1 MNRNGR
7 PGGLARAAS
16 CDMRQLARKGG
27 QAVHAKR
34 GSEYMQS
41 IGRAG
46 ARTFWRRYSLKPA
59 GQSGWVIIRRD
70 DGSVVNFIG
79 SLPMGTRS

>member
-7 PGGLARAAS
+7 PGGLARARS
-16 CDMRQLARKGG
+16 CNMRELARSGG
-27 QAVHAKR
+27 HAVHAKR
-34 GSEYMQS
+34 GTEHMRS

-46 ARTFWRRYSLKPA
+46 ARTFWRRYSMKPA
-59 GQSGWVIIRRD
+59 GQSGWVILRRD

-79 SLPMGTRS
+79 RLPMGRQ